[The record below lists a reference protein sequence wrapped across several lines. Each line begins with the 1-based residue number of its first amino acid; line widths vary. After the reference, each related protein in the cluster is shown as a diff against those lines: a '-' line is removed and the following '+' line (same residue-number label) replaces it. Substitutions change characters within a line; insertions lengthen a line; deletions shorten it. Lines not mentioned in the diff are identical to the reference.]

1 MEPDDKTSTEKQ
13 NPFWDSVPAP
23 GLETTPQAEQLP
35 LASVN
40 QPESQLV
47 STPQAQIVGDLGQQ
61 PTSHFSATVSNSA
74 QFGGQINSASAI
86 TSGYEMQE
94 TKSGWRW
101 GQFAI
106 GFFAPIV
113 VMMLLTG
120 ISSFD
125 NVYDER
131 WDEVH
136 KMEMITMSSDNG
148 TFTHTFGEEV
158 TDNGRFEVSW
168 CNSMGAY
175 EGYDYYCNYLYSND
189 GEILEIIERKN
200 GGSEVAVGEYTQD
213 NHTFWFTTDSHSIDE
228 MNFEL
233 EFYDRELEDELYDSG
248 GGDMVDTFFCLMPLV
263 GIVAVVI
270 SFARGNK
277 SLGFGLIASVSIP
290 IMLGAFFFILL
301 MLFGF

>member
-13 NPFWDSVPAP
+13 NPFWDSVPAS

-47 STPQAQIVGDLGQQ
+47 STPQSQIVGDLGQQ

-74 QFGGQINSASAI
+74 QSGYIGSPSI
-86 TSGYEMQE
+86 TSGYDMTEKKAGMNW
-94 TKSGWRW
+94 K
-101 GQFAI
+101 QFAI

-113 VMMLLTG
+113 VLMFLTVVSDLENG
-120 ISSFD
+120 D
-125 NVYDER
+125 WDER

-148 TFTHTFGEEV
+148 TFTHTFGDEV
-158 TDNGRFEVSW
+158 TENGRFEVNW
-168 CNSMGAY
+168 CYSMGTY
-175 EGYDYYCNYLYSND
+175 EGYDYYCNERFSNGD
-189 GEILEIIERKN
+189 VIIEIVERKN
-200 GGSEVAVGEYTQD
+200 GGSEVAVGEYNGL
-213 NHTFWFTTDSHSIDE
+213 NHTIWLTTDSHNSNEIE
-228 MNFEL
+228 FEL
-233 EFYDRELEDELYDSG
+233 EFIDRALEDELNYSS
-248 GGDMVDTFFCLMPLV
+248 GGDMVDTFFCLMPLA

-277 SLGFGLIASVSIP
+277 SLGYGLLTAASIP
-290 IMLGAFFFILL
+290 IILGGSFLILL
-301 MLFGF
+301 LTFGF